1 MSGKIDNKVKILYI
15 EDNQY
20 NLLLVKKIL
29 LANGYEFYEAKT
41 GFEGIDIAQKI
52 FPDLI
57 LMDINLPDLSGF
69 DVTTKIRSI
78 PSLNNVKII
87 AITAEIGEGARGKA
101 IASGCDGYI
110 PKPIDTNFPNK
121 IKEFLYGKME
131 KIDKDSEVKYLRQY
145 SKELIDKLLA
155 KYSELEKSN
164 EDLENTLNII
174 KEVNQKL
181 ILLNKMEE
189 NFIAISSHELRT
201 PVVVIKGFI
210 DLIGDGA
217 FGELN
222 PKLLEIIKILQVN
235 INRLIT
241 MIEDI
246 TSYAN
251 LKDNQTITLLSEVN
265 IVELLKSIFDEFQV
279 KFAERKLVANFES
292 YVQNPY
298 TSVEVTLFSQAIRN
312 IIANAIKYTADL
324 GTITAGIIEETD
336 QYKIY
341 VRDNG
346 IGIEKEYLERVFEKF
361 FTIQDSSHYFSG
373 DFEFMAGGKG
383 LGLSIVKSIA
393 RIHQGKVWA
402 ESEGKNKGSTFYFTI
417 PKNVKEKMQ
426 KSLSLNKHNRK
437 VYVIGWKD
445 ALDFVDMNIYDLEI
459 MSVPDFLMKCDA
471 LPPPSIYII
480 YIGDVN
486 EDLTVDIISRLKT
499 FEKSKEVPII
509 IIDKQPDHH
518 MKAKLY
524 SLGIEEYISEPI
536 NKDQF
541 KNIFEMFV
549 I

>member
-189 NFIAISSHELRT
+189 
-201 PVVVIKGFI
+201 
-210 DLIGDGA
+210 
-217 FGELN
+217 
-222 PKLLEIIKILQVN
+222 
-235 INRLIT
+235 
-241 MIEDI
+241 
-246 TSYAN
+246 
-251 LKDNQTITLLSEVN
+251 
-265 IVELLKSIFDEFQV
+265 
-279 KFAERKLVANFES
+279 
-292 YVQNPY
+292 
-298 TSVEVTLFSQAIRN
+298 
-312 IIANAIKYTADL
+312 
-324 GTITAGIIEETD
+324 
-336 QYKIY
+336 
-341 VRDNG
+341 
-346 IGIEKEYLERVFEKF
+346 
-361 FTIQDSSHYFSG
+361 
-373 DFEFMAGGKG
+373 
-383 LGLSIVKSIA
+383 
-393 RIHQGKVWA
+393 
-402 ESEGKNKGSTFYFTI
+402 
-417 PKNVKEKMQ
+417 
-426 KSLSLNKHNRK
+426 
-437 VYVIGWKD
+437 
-445 ALDFVDMNIYDLEI
+445 
-459 MSVPDFLMKCDA
+459 
-471 LPPPSIYII
+471 
-480 YIGDVN
+480 
-486 EDLTVDIISRLKT
+486 
-499 FEKSKEVPII
+499 
-509 IIDKQPDHH
+509 
-518 MKAKLY
+518 
-524 SLGIEEYISEPI
+524 
-536 NKDQF
+536 
-541 KNIFEMFV
+541 
-549 I
+549 